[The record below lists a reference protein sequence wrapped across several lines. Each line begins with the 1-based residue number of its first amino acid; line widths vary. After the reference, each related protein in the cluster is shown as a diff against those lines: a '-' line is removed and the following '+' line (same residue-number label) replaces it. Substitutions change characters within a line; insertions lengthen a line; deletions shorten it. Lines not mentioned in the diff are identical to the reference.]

1 MVKRDLAVAFG
12 AVLRQ
17 HRQAK
22 SVTQEKLSE
31 LADIDVKMVRMVE
44 RGTRNPSVNL
54 ADSLASGLGVP
65 LSQLIAEAEKY
76 RASAA

>member
-1 MVKRDLAVAFG
+1 MLNRDLANAFG
-12 AVLRQ
+12 TVVRR

-22 SVTQEKLSE
+22 SMSQEKLSE
-31 LADIDVKMVRMVE
+31 LADIDVKMLRMVE

-65 LSQLIAEAEKY
+65 LSQLVAEAEKY
-76 RASAA
+76 RVSGA